1 MYKKRQTAGM
11 GSWLRA
17 PVKAKSSVEKGERGL
32 NLTSL
37 FLLEGSL
44 KRPLYRDNQ
53 KRTMTDLGWEEHY
66 FQGQA
71 V

>member
-32 NLTSL
+32 NLMSL
-37 FLLEGSL
+37 FLLEGAL
-44 KRPLYRDNQ
+44 NVLYTEITKREQ
-53 KRTMTDLGWEEHY
+53 
-66 FQGQA
+66 
-71 V
+71 